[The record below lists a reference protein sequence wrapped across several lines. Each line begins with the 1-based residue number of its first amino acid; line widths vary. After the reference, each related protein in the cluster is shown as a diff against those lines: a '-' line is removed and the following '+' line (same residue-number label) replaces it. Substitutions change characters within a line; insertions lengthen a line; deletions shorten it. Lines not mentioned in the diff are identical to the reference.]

1 MQVAHI
7 ILTDFKYEQDAF
19 DRARQGFHEQFDSIV
34 KGLESACI
42 ESLTYSLTGGD
53 GRYCNMSC
61 FMKRPPLHLAH
72 ALAKI
77 DSYALITSKLTP

>member
-19 DRARQGFHEQFDSIV
+19 DRARQSFHEQFDSIV

-53 GRYCNMSC
+53 GRYWNMS
-61 FMKRPPLHLAH
+61 FYMNER
-72 ALAKI
+72 
-77 DSYALITSKLTP
+77 

>member
-19 DRARQGFHEQFDSIV
+19 DRARQSFHEQFDSII

-53 GRYCNMSC
+53 GRC
-61 FMKRPPLHLAH
+61 
-72 ALAKI
+72 
-77 DSYALITSKLTP
+77 

>member
-1 MQVAHI
+1 MSLLFTKAVMQVAHI

-53 GRYCNMSC
+53 GRYCHLS
-61 FMKRPPLHLAH
+61 FLSRETILSPFTLHMH
-72 ALAKI
+72 WRK
-77 DSYALITSKLTP
+77 